1 MGKRRHGETE
11 KRGRGER
18 KKGMRPSGNNMA
30 PKPLEGIRVID
41 LTRIYAGPYC
51 SMLFADMGAEVIK
64 VEPPEGELI
73 RDNPPMVKQGEG
85 GPNDRS
91 RSGYFLALNRNKYGI
106 TLNLKHPRA
115 LQIFKDLVKIGDIVL
130 ENYAPGVMKRLG
142 IDYPVLREINPRIIM
157 CSISGFGQTGPYSER
172 MAFDVISQ
180 AMGGLMSIT
189 GQPGN
194 PPTRVGTSLGDVN
207 ASVHAAYAIMT
218 ALYYREKTGV
228 GQYVDVS
235 MLETM
240 VAILEGAIV
249 RWTIGKE
256 LLTPIGSHNP
266 HEAPMA
272 AFRCKDGYIIIAT
285 VGDEHWQR
293 FCRAVHRPDW
303 AADPEYR
310 TKRQRWEKKYILQ
323 EEIEKITTR
332 YTIKEVGEMMD
343 RERVANSPIFNIKQV
358 VEDPHLEDRGYFVE
372 VEHPVIGRAKIPGIP
387 FKLSETP
394 GSVERPSPL
403 VGEHNEFILGKYLNI
418 DKEELKKLKEEG
430 AI

>member
-1 MGKRRHGETE
+1 
-11 KRGRGER
+11 
-18 KKGMRPSGNNMA
+18 MA

-64 VEPPEGELI
+64 IEPPEGELI

-85 GPNDRS
+85 GPHDRS
-91 RSGYFLALNRNKYGI
+91 RSGYFLTLNRNKYGI

-115 LQIFKDLVKIGDIVL
+115 LQIFKDLVKIGDVVL

-189 GQPGN
+189 GHPDN

-207 ASVHAAYAIMT
+207 AAVHAAFAIMT
-218 ALYYREKTGV
+218 ALYFREKTGV
-228 GQYVDVS
+228 GQYIDVS

-240 VAILEGAIV
+240 VAILESAIV
-249 RWTIGKE
+249 RWTIGRE
-256 LLTPIGSHNP
+256 TVPPLGSMNP

-272 AFRCKDGYIIIAT
+272 AFRCRDGYIIIAT

-293 FCRAVHRPDW
+293 FCRAVKRPDW
-303 AADPEYR
+303 AQNPGYT
-310 TKRQRWEKKYILQ
+310 TKRQRWEKRYFLQ

-343 RERVANSPIFNIKQV
+343 RERVANSPILTIPQV
-358 VEDPHLEDRGYFVE
+358 VEDPHLKERGYFAE
-372 VEHPVIGRAKIPGIP
+372 VEHPIIGKAKISGFP
-387 FKLSETP
+387 FKFSETP
-394 GSVERPSPL
+394 GQIDRSSPL
-403 VGEHNEFILGKYLNI
+403 VGEHNELILGKYLGLG
-418 DKEELKKLKEEG
+418 KEQVGRLKKEG
-430 AI
+430 VI